1 MNFYFYF
8 YNVTIFDT
16 APDANLS
23 VFPKIEPHA
32 VIAENETE
40 AQRQIVE
47 HLYDLAENGTCAQY
61 STNEDAADRFHI
73 VFGEPEQVREVEW
86 AKEIGDWIWADEDR
100 ESQIAKAIDRTQ
112 KL

>member
-1 MNFYFYF
+1 MNFYF

-16 APDANLS
+16 APDADLT

-47 HLYDLAENGTCAQY
+47 NLYDLEKNGTCAQY
-61 STNEDAADRFHI
+61 STREDAADRFHI

-86 AKEIGDWIWADEDR
+86 AKEINDWIWADEDR
-100 ESQIAKAIDRTQ
+100 ESQIVRAIDRTQ

>member
-1 MNFYFYF
+1 MNFYF

-16 APDANLS
+16 APDADLS

-32 VIAENETE
+32 VIAENEME

-47 HLYDLAENGTCAQY
+47 RLYDLVENGTCAQY
-61 STNEDAADRFHI
+61 STREDAADRFHI
-73 VFGEPEQVREVEW
+73 VFGEPEQVRPVEW
-86 AKEIGDWIWADEDR
+86 AEEINDWIWADEDR
-100 ESQIAKAIDRTQ
+100 ESQIVRAIDRTQ

>member
-1 MNFYFYF
+1 MNFYF

-16 APDANLS
+16 APDADLS

-47 HLYDLAENGTCAQY
+47 NLYDLVENGTCAQY
-61 STNEDAADRFHI
+61 STREDAADRFHI
-73 VFGEPEQVREVEW
+73 VFGEPEQMREVEW
-86 AKEIGDWIWADEDR
+86 AEQISDWIWADEDR
-100 ESQIAKAIDRTQ
+100 ESQIVRAIDRTQ

>member
-1 MNFYFYF
+1 MNFYF

-16 APDANLS
+16 APDADLS

-47 HLYDLAENGTCAQY
+47 NLYDLAENGTCAQY
-61 STNEDAADRFHI
+61 STREDAADRFHI
-73 VFGEPEQVREVEW
+73 VFGEPEQVRPVEW
-86 AKEIGDWIWADEDR
+86 AEEINDWIWADEDR
-100 ESQIAKAIDRTQ
+100 ESQIVRAIDRMQ
-112 KL
+112 KI

>member
-1 MNFYFYF
+1 MNFYF

-32 VIAENETE
+32 IIAENETE

-61 STNEDAADRFHI
+61 ATREDAADRFHI
-73 VFGEPEQVREVEW
+73 VFGEPEEVREVEW
-86 AKEIGDWIWADEDR
+86 ADEINDWIWADEDR
-100 ESQIAKAIDRTQ
+100 ESQIVRAIDRKQ